1 MIKVSSDEN
10 HSYYIITSNYRRDSN
25 IEIVIHDE
33 WRHSSFQEV
42 RRGLG
47 EQLSLKIWWLLT
59 TAAQVDGTSLMFF
72 DVFGCFFCIILKP
85 CRVLMH

>member
-1 MIKVSSDEN
+1 
-10 HSYYIITSNYRRDSN
+10 
-25 IEIVIHDE
+25 VIHDE

-72 DVFGCFFCIILKP
+72 DVFGCFFVSFLS
-85 CRVLMH
+85 HAES